1 MVVPYPRMPKNPI
14 GRWLW
19 IGLSC
24 VLILAFLALSGALIT
39 LALSTSGPNGS
50 SGPSTPSGSADRP
63 VGADLIPL
71 VAMLL
76 ACLLGTT
83 LFAWI
88 LFDGLRTIARERAE
102 QRRLETSIRETRAR
116 IEKLRNR
123 RH

>member
-24 VLILAFLALSGALIT
+24 VLILAFLALSGALIM
-39 LALSTSGPNGS
+39 LALSTSGS

>member
-24 VLILAFLALSGALIT
+24 VLILAFLALSGALIV
-39 LALSTSGPNGS
+39 LALST

-76 ACLLGTT
+76 ACLVGTT

-102 QRRLETSIRETRAR
+102 QRRLEASIRETRAR
-116 IEKLRNR
+116 IAELRNR